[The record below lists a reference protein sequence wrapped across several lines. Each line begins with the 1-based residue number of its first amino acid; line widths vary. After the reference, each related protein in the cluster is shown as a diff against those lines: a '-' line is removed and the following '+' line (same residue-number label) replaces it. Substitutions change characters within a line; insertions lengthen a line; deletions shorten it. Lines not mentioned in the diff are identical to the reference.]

1 MAGNALIFA
10 NPTSGRG
17 RGVAIAE
24 SLPVV
29 LDAAGYVT
37 RLLLKPPAAFDDM
50 AALKSAEA
58 VIVVG
63 GDGTLRTVIDRT
75 LSLVGDAP
83 LPPVLFVG
91 LGTANVMQK
100 HLKLRYPKT
109 GVAERVLQLLATK
122 RTRPVDIGTAGGQVF
137 LLMTSVGYDAGVV
150 HALAK
155 ARRGPITKFSYV
167 MPAIQQLR
175 EQAYSNVTVT
185 VDGQIIHAN
194 APGQVF
200 VGNVAEYGTGMPILT
215 TADSSDGVL
224 DVCVIPCAGHLE
236 FAKMVWLLASGGH
249 RSAPGVIY
257 VRGRDVVIDA
267 DLPVPVQIDGDPAGL
282 TPVRLG
288 LMARRVDFI
297 VPG

>member
-1 MAGNALIFA
+1 MA
-10 NPTSGRG
+10 
-17 RGVAIAE
+17 E
-24 SLPVV
+24 
-29 LDAAGYVT
+29 AAGGV
-37 RLLLKPPAAFDDM
+37 RRHR
-50 AALKSAEA
+50 ALKSAA
-58 VIVVG
+58 AIIAVG
-63 GDGTLRTVIDRT
+63 GDGTLRTVIDRA
-75 LSLVGDAP
+75 LSLAGGTP

-109 GVAERVLQLLATK
+109 GVAEKVMRLLLAK
-122 RTRPVDIGTAGGQVF
+122 KTRAVDIGTAGGQAF

-150 HALAK
+150 HAVAK
-155 ARRGPITKFSYV
+155 ARCGPITKFSYV
-167 MPAIQQLR
+167 LPAIQQLR

-185 VDGQIIHAN
+185 VDGRTIHAD

-215 TADSSDGVL
+215 TADSGDGLL

-249 RSAPGVIY
+249 RNAPGVIY
-257 VRGRDVVIDA
+257 ARGRDVTIDA
-267 DLPVPVQIDGDPAGL
+267 DTPLPVQIDGDPAGL

-288 LMARRVDFI
+288 LLARRVDFI
-297 VPG
+297 VP